1 VATRAQKTKVG
12 IFIVCSTILMAVG
25 LLALSGYKHEDT
37 ISYWAEFDES
47 VLGLS
52 QDGLVEYLGVPVG
65 RVRDIYVDVNNR
77 AHVEMEIYSSKVTL
91 RQGVSARLVL
101 YSIATGTLCISLSGG
116 NGPLLAAG
124 AQIPVEQSLAKA
136 VSSKLENLVT
146 NLNEISAA
154 VLGGLDGLEE
164 GSLTGVVAETQAL
177 LTDTRQL
184 VSQADTALTGLRTDA
199 QAGIDDFQAMVK
211 DIQQLTRDARTLVV
225 TAQSKVEQADV
236 AETQQQL
243 LAVLEN
249 LRNLSE
255 RLTNTV
261 VTVDQVARSAMHEAD
276 NVEYGIQNTLQA
288 VNEALDAIAELARYL
303 QQDPSALVRG
313 KGKPQGE

>member
-1 VATRAQKTKVG
+1 
-12 IFIVCSTILMAVG
+12 
-25 LLALSGYKHEDT
+25 
-37 ISYWAEFDES
+37 
-47 VLGLS
+47 
-52 QDGLVEYLGVPVG
+52 
-65 RVRDIYVDVNNR
+65 
-77 AHVEMEIYSSKVTL
+77 
-91 RQGVSARLVL
+91 
-101 YSIATGTLCISLSGG
+101 
-116 NGPLLAAG
+116 
-124 AQIPVEQSLAKA
+124 
-136 VSSKLENLVT
+136 
-146 NLNEISAA
+146 
-154 VLGGLDGLEE
+154 
-164 GSLTGVVAETQAL
+164 VAETQAL